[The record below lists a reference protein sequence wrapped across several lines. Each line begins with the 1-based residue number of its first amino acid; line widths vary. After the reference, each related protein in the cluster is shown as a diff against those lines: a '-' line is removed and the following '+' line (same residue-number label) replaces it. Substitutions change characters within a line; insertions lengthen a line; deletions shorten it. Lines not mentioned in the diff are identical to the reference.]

1 MQQDVQQYNNNNQQH
16 DTSINTQM
24 QPTQTR
30 LWMANHL
37 LNSPSPSDY
46 GHDRPMARPE
56 RD

>member
-16 DTSINTQM
+16 DASINTQM